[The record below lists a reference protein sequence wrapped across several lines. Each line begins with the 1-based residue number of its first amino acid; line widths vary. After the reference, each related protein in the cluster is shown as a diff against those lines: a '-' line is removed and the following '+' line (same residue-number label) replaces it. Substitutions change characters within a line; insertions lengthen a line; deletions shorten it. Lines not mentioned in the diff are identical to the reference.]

1 MSEKSSSH
9 KVKVEEGSYKV
20 TIQGNS
26 IIQDNTIDVVYK
38 KGNPE
43 DAKILSFNFIEDTER
58 TEKCLKH

>member
-1 MSEKSSSH
+1 MSEKTSSH

-38 KGNPE
+38 KGKPE
-43 DAKILSFNFIEDTER
+43 DAKILSINITER
-58 TEKCLKH
+58 DDKCLKH

>member
-1 MSEKSSSH
+1 MKTQEPKL
-9 KVKVEEGSYKV
+9 KIEEGTYKV